1 MQRSM
6 IRANENKKYEGR
18 GTIFIEEFHSTPS
31 KKYWKKFGRC
41 FSFSCVRETRDKRS
55 VKTEFGQKLTTLL
68 RRKNSVT
75 NDSTLRDR
83 ERFES

>member
-41 FSFSCVRETRDKRS
+41 FSFSCVRDK
-55 VKTEFGQKLTTLL
+55 
-68 RRKNSVT
+68 
-75 NDSTLRDR
+75 
-83 ERFES
+83 